1 MIAIVLFLSLG
12 IGLVMGLL
20 GGGGSVLA
28 VPLLKYVAGLGAKE
42 ALATQLLVVG
52 TTAAVGTIQ
61 HARRGNI
68 ALRTGAVFAV
78 TAMLGAY
85 GGGLTA
91 GWFSGETLLLFF
103 AAMML
108 ITSVMMF
115 RGRGGDLQ
123 PREGRIPVAI
133 VVIEGLAVGFFT
145 GMVGAGGGFMIVPV
159 LVLLGGMPM
168 HRAVD
173 TSLMIITLKSYS
185 AFFGYMNHVEVDY
198 ELAAYVTIS
207 AVIGTLVGASF
218 THRVPAQSLRKGFA
232 WFVLVMAAFVL
243 SQEASLLIA
252 AAIIVPAAIWMAYKT
267 AKQRKA
273 VP

>member
-52 TTAAVGTIQ
+52 TTAAVATVQ

-68 ALRTGAVFAV
+68 ALRTGAIFAG

-91 GWFSGETLLLFF
+91 GWFSGGTLLLLF

-115 RGRGGDLQ
+115 RGRGELQ
-123 PREGRIPVAI
+123 PREGRIPVVI

-168 HRAVD
+168 HRAVG
-173 TSLMIITLKSYS
+173 TSLMIITLKSYA
-185 AFFGYMNHVEVDY
+185 AFFGYMNHVQVDY
-198 ELAAYVTIS
+198 TLAMYVTVS
-207 AVIGTLVGASF
+207 AVIGTLVGANF
-218 THRVPAQSLRKGFA
+218 THRVKAQNLRRGFA
-232 WFVLVMAAFVL
+232 WFVLVMAGFVL
-243 SQEASLLIA
+243 SQEASLTIA
-252 AAIIVPAAIWMAYKT
+252 AVVVGPAAGWMANKSIQ
-267 AKQRKA
+267 QRKA
-273 VP
+273 V